1 MHIGDLKRAVE
12 DVVLRPDDNRLSDM
26 EERSTIAA
34 LDLCQSRQGQRNLP
48 RISTSNQRTATTLAS
63 SSYSGEMLT
72 SSTESTCSTSV
83 TTSSGHVASTAPLS
97 MSTSLDTMVL
107 RQTLSSRPSLGTSR
121 RSSRVLPHYSHSKR
135 KRSNSVSSCM
145 NKGFLIQHGVTSTA
159 GVSATTTGG
168 ASALSLPPTARH
180 TPFRFGDFDEH
191 SSTRS
196 ASGENPSSAPHTTSI
211 TEPMFGIRMQQ
222 QQQHQQPLL
231 SEEWTRI
238 CRERE
243 SERRQQQCGK
253 FEDATLANQQQV
265 LPNNCTLPTKLFP
278 VSSFTTFREAH
289 KTYESDNEEEME
301 CD

>member
-34 LDLCQSRQGQRNLP
+34 LDLCQLGQAQGTLP
-48 RISTSNQRTATTLAS
+48 RTSTSSQIQRQRTATTLTS
-63 SSYSGEMLT
+63 SSYSGEMLA
-72 SSTESTCSTSV
+72 SSTESTCSTSI
-83 TTSSGHVASTAPLS
+83 TTSSSHVQGAPPLS
-97 MSTSLDTMVL
+97 MSTSLDTMVVL

-145 NKGFLIQHGVTSTA
+145 NKGFLIHHGVASTA

-191 SSTRS
+191 SSTKS
-196 ASGENPSSAPHTTSI
+196 ASGDNPRTPYTTNLI
-211 TEPMFGIRMQQ
+211 EPMLEIRIQQ
-222 QQQHQQPLL
+222 QKQQHQPLI
-231 SEEWTRI
+231 SEEWTNM
-238 CRERE
+238 CK
-243 SERRQQQCGK
+243 ERRNDRGYQQSGK
-253 FEDATLANQQQV
+253 FEDSMIANRQTA
-265 LPNNCTLPTKLFP
+265 NNCAPKLFP
-278 VSSFTTFREAH
+278 VSSFTEFREAH
-289 KTYESDNEEEME
+289 KGYDSDNEEQME

>member
-34 LDLCQSRQGQRNLP
+34 LDLCQLGKAQGTLP
-48 RISTSNQRTATTLAS
+48 RMSTSSEIERQRTTTTLTS
-63 SSYSGEMLT
+63 SSYSGEMLA

-83 TTSSGHVASTAPLS
+83 TTSSGHVPSVPSAPPIS

-107 RQTLSSRPSLGTSR
+107 RQTLFSRPSLGTSR
-121 RSSRVLPHYSHSKR
+121 RSSRVIPHFSHNKR

-145 NKGFLIQHGVTSTA
+145 NKGLLIHHGVASTA

-191 SSTRS
+191 SYSTRS
-196 ASGENPSSAPHTTSI
+196 TSGDNPSPIPHTANL
-211 TEPMFGIRMQQ
+211 TEPMLGIRIQ
-222 QQQHQQPLL
+222 QQPLL
-231 SEEWTRI
+231 SEEWTKI
-238 CRERE
+238 CKERE
-243 SERRQQQCGK
+243 NDPRQQKSSK
-253 FEDATLANQQQV
+253 FEDTMIANQQTT
-265 LPNNCTLPTKLFP
+265 NNCAPKLFP

-289 KTYESDNEEEME
+289 KAYDSDNEEQME

>member
-34 LDLCQSRQGQRNLP
+34 LDLCQSGQIQGTVP
-48 RISTSNQRTATTLAS
+48 RTSTSSSQMQRQRTATVLTSAS
-63 SSYSGEMLT
+63 YNGEMLA

-83 TTSSGHVASTAPLS
+83 TTSSGNVPGAPPLS

-107 RQTLSSRPSLGTSR
+107 RQTLSSRPSLGASR
-121 RSSRVLPHYSHSKR
+121 RSSRVLPHYSYSKR

-145 NKGFLIQHGVTSTA
+145 NKGFLIHHGVTSTG

-180 TPFRFGDFDEH
+180 TPFRFGDSDEH
-191 SSTRS
+191 PSTRS
-196 ASGENPSSAPHTTSI
+196 ASGDNPSPTLYTTSV
-211 TEPMFGIRMQQ
+211 TEPMLGIRMQ
-222 QQQHQQPLL
+222 HQPLL
-231 SEEWTRI
+231 SEEWTKI
-238 CRERE
+238 SEER
-243 SERRQQQCGK
+243 RDDLRQQQK
-253 FEDATLANQQQV
+253 SKLEDTVVDDRQTA
-265 LPNNCTLPTKLFP
+265 NNCMPKLFP
-278 VSSFTTFREAH
+278 VSSFTAFREAR
-289 KTYESDNEEEME
+289 KACDSDNEEEME

>member
-34 LDLCQSRQGQRNLP
+34 LDLCQLGQTQGNLSRT
-48 RISTSNQRTATTLAS
+48 STSNQIQRQHTATALTS
-63 SSYSGEMLT
+63 SSYSGEMLA

-83 TTSSGHVASTAPLS
+83 TTSSGHVPGAPPLS

-107 RQTLSSRPSLGTSR
+107 RQTLLSRPSLGTSR
-121 RSSRVLPHYSHSKR
+121 RSSRVIPHYSHNKR

-145 NKGFLIQHGVTSTA
+145 NKGFLIHHGVASTA

-191 SSTRS
+191 SSSTRS
-196 ASGENPSSAPHTTSI
+196 ASGDNPSPVPYAPNL
-211 TEPMFGIRMQQ
+211 TEPMLGIRIQQ
-222 QQQHQQPLL
+222 QALL
-231 SEEWTRI
+231 SEEWARVCT
-238 CRERE
+238 ERGND
-243 SERRQQQCGK
+243 SRQQQSSK
-253 FEDATLANQQQV
+253 FEDAMIANQ
-265 LPNNCTLPTKLFP
+265 PTANNCMPKLFP
-278 VSSFTTFREAH
+278 VSSFTAFREAH
-289 KTYESDNEEEME
+289 KAYDSDSEEQME